1 MAGKKTEDDT
11 FEEVEG
17 ASGGDEFS
25 EVNEEFA
32 ESDQPAPAPAA
43 PPPRATPPGPPAKGA
58 PPARAQAPPA
68 APSEGDFKLVM
79 GAPEMDTQAPM
90 VRLDAT
96 EKAIDEAIRRIDM
109 TDRSAEAI
117 THDIN
122 SVKESIGRI
131 EANMRELTS
140 LYDLIS
146 SQVNPFIDV
155 DQGAMGS
162 AEEGTAETPSFD
174 TLFEPTPEVQAGGAA
189 PGTEGVPSSPEG
201 PGPQGIY
208 ATGPTN
214 IVPGEATMGVQM
226 GSTQV
231 ERPLRVARLTQIGSD
246 PTCLIALVRWIEF
259 MLSRIKRDQVKS
271 LLNFY
276 VRIGWVSEGIRDH
289 VVDVIRGIRPTPM
302 GAKTVMQ
309 TVEAPKDKEGDV
321 VMSYGKERVAETS
334 LTAPSGKAPMMDDWR
349 MTIEDH
355 MKSLIF
361 IERVR
366 GTEVNKDKLEDLE
379 RDVENM
385 RKGME
390 SFFGL

>member
-17 ASGGDEFS
+17 AGGDEFS

-32 ESDQPAPAPAA
+32 EVEQPAPAPAPA
-43 PPPRATPPGPPAKGA
+43 PAPRAPPPGPPVKGA
-58 PPARAQAPPA
+58 PPARAAPAPA
-68 APSEGDFKLVM
+68 ADGDFKLVM
-79 GAPEMDTQAPM
+79 GAPEMETQAPM
-90 VRLDAT
+90 VRLDSV

-109 TDRSAEAI
+109 TDRSAEAV

-122 SVKESIGRI
+122 QVKESIGRI

-155 DQGAMGS
+155 DQGTMGTEAGS
-162 AEEGTAETPSFD
+162 AETPSFD
-174 TLFEPTPEVQAGGAA
+174 TLFEPTPEVSPGQIGA
-189 PGTEGVPSSPEG
+189 EGVPPALEG
-201 PGPQGIY
+201 TPPQGLY
-208 ATGPTN
+208 ATGPGVTVSGEPMGLGTGG
-214 IVPGEATMGVQM
+214 VPG
-226 GSTQV
+226 

-259 MLSRIKRDQVKS
+259 LLTRVKRDQVKS
-271 LLNFY
+271 LLSFY

-289 VVDVIRGIRPTPM
+289 IIDVIRGIKPMPT
-302 GAKTVMQ
+302 GAKVVTT

-321 VMSYGKERVAETS
+321 VMSYGKERVQETS
-334 LTAPSGKAPMMDDWR
+334 LAGAAQKQPLLDDWR
-349 MTIEDH
+349 MSIEDH
-355 MKSLIF
+355 MRSLIF

-385 RKGME
+385 RKGLE

>member
-1 MAGKKTEDDT
+1 MAGKKAEDEA
-11 FEEVEG
+11 FEEAEG
-17 ASGGDEFS
+17 GSDEFS

-32 ESDQPAPAPAA
+32 EVEEPAPAPAG
-43 PPPRATPPGPPAKGA
+43 PPPRATPPGPPPKMMAAA
-58 PPARAQAPPA
+58 PPARAGPAPTA
-68 APSEGDFKLVM
+68 DGDVRLVM
-79 GAPEMDTQAPM
+79 GAPEMESQAPM
-90 VRLDAT
+90 QRLDSV

-109 TDRSAEAI
+109 TDRSAEAVS
-117 THDIN
+117 HDIN
-122 SVKESIGRI
+122 QVKESIGRI

-155 DQGAMGS
+155 DQGAMGT
-162 AEEGTAETPSFD
+162 EEGSAETPSFD
-174 TLFEPTPEVQAGGAA
+174 TLFEPTPEVQAGQVGA
-189 PGTEGVPSSPEG
+189 EGVPLSPEG
-201 PGPQGIY
+201 TPPAGVF
-208 ATGPTN
+208 ATGMT
-214 IVPGEATMGVQM
+214 VPGEPTMGM
-226 GSTQV
+226 GTGGV
-231 ERPLRVARLTQIGSD
+231 PIERPLRVSRLTQIGSD

-259 MLSRIKRDQVKS
+259 LLARIKRDQVKS

-276 VRIGWVSEGIRDH
+276 VRIGWISEGIRDH
-289 VVDVIRGIRPTPM
+289 IIDVIRGIRPTPT
-302 GAKTVMQ
+302 GAKVVTT

-321 VMSYGKERVAETS
+321 VMSYGKERVQETS
-334 LTAPSGKAPMMDDWR
+334 LAGAGSKQPLQDDWR

-361 IERVR
+361 IERIR

-385 RKGME
+385 RKGLE

>member
-1 MAGKKTEDDT
+1 MAGKKAEDEA
-11 FEEVEG
+11 FEEAEG
-17 ASGGDEFS
+17 GSDEFS

-32 ESDQPAPAPAA
+32 EVEEPAPAPAG
-43 PPPRATPPGPPAKGA
+43 PPPRATPPGPPPKM
-58 PPARAQAPPA
+58 
-68 APSEGDFKLVM
+68 APSVKAGPAPTAEGDVRLVM
-79 GAPEMDTQAPM
+79 GAPEMESQAPM
-90 VRLDAT
+90 QRLDSV

-122 SVKESIGRI
+122 QVKESIGRI

-155 DQGAMGS
+155 DQGAMGT
-162 AEEGTAETPSFD
+162 EEGSAETPSFD
-174 TLFEPTPEVQAGGAA
+174 TLFEPTPEVQVGA
-189 PGTEGVPSSPEG
+189 EGIPTSPEG
-201 PGPQGIY
+201 TPPIGVF
-208 ATGPTN
+208 ATGPGVT
-214 IVPGEATMGVQM
+214 VPGEPTMGLGIGGVPI
-226 GSTQV
+226 
-231 ERPLRVARLTQIGSD
+231 ERPLRVSRLTQIGSD

-259 MLSRIKRDQVKS
+259 ILSRVKRDQVKS

-276 VRIGWVSEGIRDH
+276 VRIGWISEGIRDH
-289 VVDVIRGIRPTPM
+289 IIDVIRGIKPTPT
-302 GAKTVMQ
+302 GAKIVTT

-321 VMSYGKERVAETS
+321 VMSYGKERVQETS
-334 LTAPSGKAPMMDDWR
+334 LSGTGPKQPLQDDWR

-385 RKGME
+385 RKGLE

>member
-32 ESDQPAPAPAA
+32 ESDEPAPAPVA
-43 PPPRATPPGPPAKGA
+43 PPTRAPPPGPPAKGA
-58 PPARAQAPPA
+58 PPARAAPQAP
-68 APSEGDFKLVM
+68 PSEGDFKLVM
-79 GAPEMDTQAPM
+79 GAPEMETQAPM
-90 VRLDAT
+90 QRLDGV

-109 TDRSAEAI
+109 TDRSAEGI

-155 DQGAMGS
+155 DQGAMGT

-174 TLFEPTPEVQAGGAA
+174 TLFEPTPEVQAGGSA
-189 PGTEGVPSSPEG
+189 PGMEGVPLSPDG
-201 PGPQGIY
+201 PPPQGIY
-208 ATGPTN
+208 AGQTN
-214 IVPGEATMGVQM
+214 IVPGEATMGIQM

-259 MLSRIKRDQVKS
+259 VLSRIKRDQVKS
-271 LLNFY
+271 LLTFY
-276 VRIGWVSEGIRDH
+276 VRIGWISEGIRDH
-289 VVDVIRGIRPTPM
+289 VIDVIRGIRPTPT
-302 GAKTVMQ
+302 GAKTVTT

-334 LTAPSGKAPMMDDWR
+334 LTAPAGKAPMQDDWR

>member
-1 MAGKKTEDDT
+1 MAGKKTEDDA
-11 FEEVEG
+11 FQEVD
-17 ASGGDEFS
+17 GGSDEFS

-32 ESDQPAPAPAA
+32 EVEEPAPELVA
-43 PPPRATPPGPPAKGA
+43 PPPKAVPPGPPSKGSLPLKA
-58 PPARAQAPPA
+58 GPGPTQ
-68 APSEGDFKLVM
+68 EGDFKLVM
-79 GAPEMDTQAPM
+79 GAPEMETQAPM
-90 VRLDAT
+90 ARLDSV

-109 TDRSAEAI
+109 TDRSSEAV

-122 SVKESIGRI
+122 QVKESIGRI

-155 DQGAMGS
+155 DQGTMGTETGS
-162 AEEGTAETPSFD
+162 AETPSFD
-174 TLFEPTPEVQAGGAA
+174 TLFEPTPEVSPGQIGA
-189 PGTEGVPSSPEG
+189 EGVPPAPDG
-201 PGPQGIY
+201 TPPQGLY
-208 ATGPTN
+208 ATGPGVTVSGEPMGLGTGG
-214 IVPGEATMGVQM
+214 VPG
-226 GSTQV
+226 

-259 MLSRIKRDQVKS
+259 LLTRVKRDQVKS
-271 LLNFY
+271 LLSFY

-289 VVDVIRGIRPTPM
+289 IIDVIRGIKPMPT
-302 GAKTVMQ
+302 GAKVVTT

-321 VMSYGKERVAETS
+321 VMSYGKERVQETS
-334 LTAPSGKAPMMDDWR
+334 LAGAAQKQPLLDDWR
-349 MTIEDH
+349 MSIEDH
-355 MKSLIF
+355 MRSLIF

-385 RKGME
+385 RKGLE

>member
-1 MAGKKTEDDT
+1 MARGMAGKKTEDDA
-11 FEEVEG
+11 FQEVEG
-17 ASGGDEFS
+17 GSDEFS

-32 ESDQPAPAPAA
+32 EVEEPAPAPAA
-43 PPPRATPPGPPAKGA
+43 PPPKAVAPGPPPKAA
-58 PPARAQAPPA
+58 PPQVRAGPAPA
-68 APSEGDFKLVM
+68 QEGDFKLVM
-79 GAPEMDTQAPM
+79 GAPEMETQAPM
-90 VRLDAT
+90 QRLDSV

-109 TDRSAEAI
+109 TDRSAEAV

-122 SVKESIGRI
+122 QVKESIGRM

-155 DQGAMGS
+155 DQGAMTS
-162 AEEGTAETPSFD
+162 EEGSAETPSFD
-174 TLFEPTPEVQAGGAA
+174 TLFEPTPEVSAGQVGAEGIPQA
-189 PGTEGVPSSPEG
+189 PTG
-201 PGPQGIY
+201 PPTPGIY
-208 ATGPTN
+208 ATGPGVT
-214 IVPGEATMGVQM
+214 VPGEATMGQ
-226 GSTQV
+226 GTGAIPV

-259 MLSRIKRDQVKS
+259 LLSRVKRDQVKS

-276 VRIGWVSEGIRDH
+276 VRIGWISEGIRDH
-289 VVDVIRGIRPTPM
+289 VIDVIRGIKPTPT
-302 GAKTVMQ
+302 GAKSITT

-321 VMSYGKERVAETS
+321 VMSYGKERVQETS
-334 LTAPSGKAPMMDDWR
+334 LAGAASKQPLAEDWR
-349 MTIEDH
+349 ITIEDH
-355 MKSLIF
+355 MRSLIF
-361 IERVR
+361 IERIR

-385 RKGME
+385 RKGLE